1 MSVCAFVSCE
11 HSLMGGWSRSAV
23 LQLYRSLLRAGR
35 LLQYTDRDFYKH
47 AVSREFRRC
56 QSLSVPADREEA
68 LRRGQFFLSSGLGG
82 LGTRSSMAGVNRD
95 QKGKKDDNGFGSA
108 IDFVLSNAKLVLG
121 VGGAAMLGIATLA
134 VKRMYDRALSAPSS
148 PTKADPSGRRSWEEP
163 SWLGSSPR
171 TLNHDMKHNVSR
183 SLQTLPTSSSS
194 FKPDSVHRSMGRG
207 GSRAGKAELQKARMR
222 LSLQEHLWA
231 FFQERVSIPSEEQAV
246 ARRAALDIC
255 AELRVFLHAKLPDMP
270 LREMYLSGSLYDDLQ
285 VVTAD
290 HAQLMVP
297 MILEKN
303 LWSSIPGEDTIMNVP
318 GFWLVRR
325 ENLEYF
331 PRGSSYWDRCMVGGY
346 LSPKSILEVFEKL
359 VAGSINWPAI
369 GSVLDYVI
377 RPVVPSETLT
387 LEVQYETDR
396 RLYVDFLP
404 LLVMDDGASLIAKP
418 HRLAAERHENLW
430 RQSFRVAETA
440 KLRALD
446 QEDSGCRCVCL
457 KIIKAVCKLNP
468 ALARLNASQLTNAIL
483 LLSEQEGDWTQEA
496 LADRFLQLLRALV
509 GHLESGRLPCILNLK
524 VDLFCEL
531 TPPEIDEL
539 GYTLYCALS
548 DPESLLRTV

>member
-1 MSVCAFVSCE
+1 
-11 HSLMGGWSRSAV
+11 
-23 LQLYRSLLRAGR
+23 
-35 LLQYTDRDFYKH
+35 
-47 AVSREFRRC
+47 
-56 QSLSVPADREEA
+56 
-68 LRRGQFFLSSGLGG
+68 
-82 LGTRSSMAGVNRD
+82 MAGVNGDR
-95 QKGKKDDNGFGSA
+95 KGKKDDNGIGTA
-108 IDFVLSNAKLVLG
+108 IDFMLSNAKLVLG

-134 VKRMYDRALSAPSS
+134 VKRMYDRTISAPTS
-148 PTKADPSGRRSWEEP
+148 PTKMQQTGKRSWEEP
-163 SWLGSSPR
+163 AWVGSSPR
-171 TLNHDMKHNVSR
+171 VLNHDMKSTVSR
-183 SLQTLPTSSSS
+183 SLQSLPTSSCS
-194 FKPDSVHRSMGRG
+194 FEPDGFLGRLLLFIYNCLRRAAGRSAVG
-207 GSRAGKAELQKARMR
+207 GSGATQSSLMRARMR
-222 LSLQEHLWA
+222 LSLQERLWE
-231 FFQERVSIPSEEQAV
+231 FYQTRVNIPAEEQAM

-297 MILEKN
+297 LVLEKN
-303 LWSSIPGEDTIMNVP
+303 LWSSIPGEDTIMNIP

-331 PRGSSYWDRCMVGGY
+331 PRSSSYWDRCMVGGY
-346 LSPKSILEVFEKL
+346 LSPKSVLEVFDKL

-369 GSVLDYVI
+369 GSVLDYII

-404 LLVMDDGASLIAKP
+404 LLVMEDGTSLIAKP
-418 HRLAAERHENLW
+418 HRLSAERNENLW

-440 KLRALD
+440 RLRALD
-446 QEDSGCRCVCL
+446 QEDGGCRCTCL
-457 KIIKAVCKLNP
+457 KVAKAACKLNP
-468 ALARLNASQLTNAIL
+468 ALHRVNSSQLTNTIL
-483 LLSEQEGDWTQEA
+483 LLSEKEGDWTQEA

-509 GHLESGRLPCILNLK
+509 GHLEAGRLPCALSPK
-524 VDLFCEL
+524 VNLFCEL
-531 TPPEIDEL
+531 TEQEVDEL

-548 DPESLLRTV
+548 DPEQLLRTAVEQP

>member
-1 MSVCAFVSCE
+1 
-11 HSLMGGWSRSAV
+11 
-23 LQLYRSLLRAGR
+23 
-35 LLQYTDRDFYKH
+35 
-47 AVSREFRRC
+47 
-56 QSLSVPADREEA
+56 
-68 LRRGQFFLSSGLGG
+68 
-82 LGTRSSMAGVNRD
+82 MAGVNGDR
-95 QKGKKDDNGFGSA
+95 KGKKDDNGIGTA
-108 IDFVLSNAKLVLG
+108 IDFMLSNAKLVLG

-134 VKRMYDRALSAPSS
+134 VKRMYDRTISAPTS
-148 PTKADPSGRRSWEEP
+148 PTKMQQTGKRSWEEP
-163 SWLGSSPR
+163 AWVGSSPR
-171 TLNHDMKHNVSR
+171 VLNHDMKSTVSR
-183 SLQTLPTSSSS
+183 SLQSLPTTSCS
-194 FKPDSVHRSMGRG
+194 FEWVWTFCLPVADDFLILM
-207 GSRAGKAELQKARMR
+207 QARMR
-222 LSLQEHLWA
+222 LSLQERLWD
-231 FFQERVSIPSEEQAV
+231 FYQTRVNIPAEEQAT

-297 MILEKN
+297 LVLEKN
-303 LWSSIPGEDTIMNVP
+303 LWSSIPGEDTIMNIP

-331 PRGSSYWDRCMVGGY
+331 PRSSSYWDRCMVGGY
-346 LSPKSILEVFEKL
+346 LSPKSVLEVFDKL

-369 GSVLDYVI
+369 GSVLDYII

-404 LLVMDDGASLIAKP
+404 LLVMEDGTSLIAKP

-440 KLRALD
+440 RLRALD
-446 QEDSGCRCVCL
+446 QEDGGCRYACL
-457 KIIKAVCKLNP
+457 KAAKAACKLNP
-468 ALARLNASQLTNAIL
+468 ALHRLNSSQLTNAIL
-483 LLSEQEGDWTQEA
+483 LLSEKEGDWTREA

-509 GHLESGRLPCILNLK
+509 GHLEAGRLPCALNPK
-524 VDLFCEL
+524 VNLFCEL
-531 TPPEIDEL
+531 TEQEVDEL

-548 DPESLLRTV
+548 DPEQLLRTAAEP

>member
-1 MSVCAFVSCE
+1 
-11 HSLMGGWSRSAV
+11 
-23 LQLYRSLLRAGR
+23 
-35 LLQYTDRDFYKH
+35 
-47 AVSREFRRC
+47 
-56 QSLSVPADREEA
+56 
-68 LRRGQFFLSSGLGG
+68 
-82 LGTRSSMAGVNRD
+82 MAGVNGDR
-95 QKGKKDDNGFGSA
+95 KGKKDDNGIGTA
-108 IDFVLSNAKLVLG
+108 IDFMLSNAKLVLG

-134 VKRMYDRALSAPSS
+134 VKRMYDRAISAPTS
-148 PTKADPSGRRSWEEP
+148 PTKMEQTGKRSWEEP
-163 SWLGSSPR
+163 AWMGSSPR
-171 TLNHDMKHNVSR
+171 VLNHDMKSGVSR
-183 SLQTLPTSSSS
+183 SLQSLPTSSHA
-194 FKPDSVHRSMGRG
+194 FEPDGQFGGFLLLLYNCLRRAVGRSALGVSGASQSEMLR
-207 GSRAGKAELQKARMR
+207 ARMR
-222 LSLQEHLWA
+222 LSLQENLWE
-231 FFQERVSIPSEEQAV
+231 FYQNNVNIPAEEQAV

-297 MILEKN
+297 LILEKN

-331 PRGSSYWDRCMVGGY
+331 QRNSSYWDRCMVGGY
-346 LSPKSILEVFEKL
+346 LSPKSVLEVFDKL

-404 LLVMDDGASLIAKP
+404 LLVMEDGTSLIAKP

-440 KLRALD
+440 RLRALD
-446 QEDSGCRCVCL
+446 QEDGGCRCICL
-457 KIIKAVCKLNP
+457 KVAKAACKLNP
-468 ALARLNASQLTNAIL
+468 ALSRLNSSQLTNAIL
-483 LLSEQEGDWTQEA
+483 LLSEKEGDWTTEA

-509 GHLESGRLPCILNLK
+509 GHLEAGRLPCSLSPK
-524 VDLFCEL
+524 VNLFCEL
-531 TPPEIDEL
+531 TEQEVDEL

-548 DPESLLRTV
+548 EPETLLRTAVAEPQP

>member
-1 MSVCAFVSCE
+1 
-11 HSLMGGWSRSAV
+11 
-23 LQLYRSLLRAGR
+23 
-35 LLQYTDRDFYKH
+35 
-47 AVSREFRRC
+47 
-56 QSLSVPADREEA
+56 
-68 LRRGQFFLSSGLGG
+68 
-82 LGTRSSMAGVNRD
+82 MAGVNGDR
-95 QKGKKDDNGFGSA
+95 KGKKDDNGIGTA
-108 IDFVLSNAKLVLG
+108 IDFMLSNAKLVLG

-134 VKRMYDRALSAPSS
+134 MKRMYDRAISAPTS
-148 PTKADPSGRRSWEEP
+148 PTKMEQGGKRSWEEP
-163 SWLGSSPR
+163 AWMGSSPR
-171 TLNHDMKHNVSR
+171 VLNHDMKSTVSR
-183 SLQTLPTSSSS
+183 SLQSLPTSSHTVE
-194 FKPDSVHRSMGRG
+194 PDCLRRAVGRAVVG
-207 GSRAGKAELQKARMR
+207 GGDLLKARAR
-222 LSLQEHLWA
+222 LSLQEHLCR
-231 FFQERVSIPSEEQAV
+231 FYQKEVNIPAEEQAV

-297 MILEKN
+297 LVLEKN
-303 LWSSIPGEDTIMNVP
+303 LWSSVPGEDTIMNVP

-346 LSPKSILEVFEKL
+346 LSPKSVLEVFDKL

-387 LEVQYETDR
+387 LEVQYEADR

-404 LLVMDDGASLIAKP
+404 LLVMEDGTSLIAKP
-418 HRLAAERHENLW
+418 HRLAAGRHENLW

-440 KLRALD
+440 RLRALD
-446 QEDSGCRCVCL
+446 RDDGGCRSVCL
-457 KIIKAVCKLNP
+457 KVAKAACKLNP
-468 ALARLNASQLTNAIL
+468 ALKRLNASQLTNAIL
-483 LLSEQEGDWTQEA
+483 LLSQSEADWSPEA
-496 LADRFLQLLRALV
+496 LAERFLQLLRALV
-509 GHLESGRLPCILNLK
+509 GHLEAGRLPCALSPR

-531 TPPEIDEL
+531 TEQEVDEL

-548 DPESLLRTV
+548 HPEGLLRTQEAGADPGGGGEPRF